1 MQETQET
8 RSGSIPG
15 FEDPLEEE
23 MIIHSSIL
31 GCRIPWTE
39 EPGGLQSMGSQG
51 VRLTEQAHVEMYR
64 YWGEGEEREKRGEL
78 KEGRLGVSHDTW
90 SEKSKLQNNVHISIP
105 LFVKGTELQTCSYV
119 YACWISRIQM
129 NRKRC
134 WFSSCHRRKTCHVA
148 GAPINTALYAPLVF
162 VTNQTY

>member
-1 MQETQET
+1 
-8 RSGSIPG
+8 
-15 FEDPLEEE
+15 

-78 KEGRLGVSHDTW
+78 KEGRLGVSHDT
-90 SEKSKLQNNVHISIP
+90 
-105 LFVKGTELQTCSYV
+105 
-119 YACWISRIQM
+119 
-129 NRKRC
+129 
-134 WFSSCHRRKTCHVA
+134 
-148 GAPINTALYAPLVF
+148 
-162 VTNQTY
+162 